1 LIDSDPGGPLT
12 DDQPPKQ
19 PADDADGHPSSK
31 PAWQRGEDLAARHL
45 EELGYTIIARN
56 WRSPHT
62 RHEIDLIARDGKTI
76 VFVEVKTARTEQF
89 GDPLS
94 WITPHKQEAII
105 TAARAF
111 VAGWHDKETDF
122 RFDVVTVGPPDPN
135 GDWPVNH
142 LSNAFQM

>member
-1 LIDSDPGGPLT
+1 LS

-19 PADDADGHPSSK
+19 PADNSGGRPSSK
-31 PAWQRGEDLAARHL
+31 AAWKRGEDLAAKHL
-45 EELGYTIIARN
+45 EGLGYTIIACN

-62 RHEIDLIARDGKTI
+62 RHEIDLIARDGDTI
-76 VFVEVKTARTEQF
+76 VFVEVKTARTERF
-89 GDPLS
+89 GDPLA

-122 RFDVVTVGPPDPN
+122 RFDVVTVGPPDST
-135 GDWPVNH
+135 GEWPIRH
-142 LSNAFQM
+142 IPNAFQM